1 MKLQLNNLRLALP
14 QFTLSVDVEL
24 TQVCTAIY
32 GPSGAGKTSLLDV
45 IAGLRQPQSARIA
58 LAGTV
63 LTDTQASIAL
73 PVRERGIGY
82 LPQDLALFPHLSVKE
97 NVEFGAARSITNGAL
112 VDHSRVL
119 EVLEIEA
126 LLQRSIAEL
135 SGGERQ
141 RVALARALM
150 SSPRLLLLDEPLAS
164 LDTALKQRII
174 PYLVRLRDEFQ
185 IPTLYVTHDADE
197 VRAICGE
204 VLVLDRGA
212 VIARGKPDEVAL

>member
-1 MKLQLNNLRLALP
+1 MKLQLNNIRLALP

-58 LAGTV
+58 LNDTV
-63 LTDTQASIAL
+63 LTDSTSGIAL
-73 PVRERGIGY
+73 PVRARGIGY
-82 LPQDLALFPHLSVKE
+82 LAQDLALFPHLSVKE
-97 NVEFGAARSITNGAL
+97 NVEFGASRALPNGSAIDHARILN
-112 VDHSRVL
+112 
-119 EVLEIEA
+119 VLEIEA
-126 LLQRSIAEL
+126 LQPRSIAEL

-141 RVALARALM
+141 RVALARALT

-185 IPTLYVTHDADE
+185 IPTLYVTHDAEE
-197 VRAICGE
+197 VRALCGE
-204 VLVLDRGA
+204 VLVLDRGN
-212 VIARGKPDEVAL
+212 VVARGKPDVIAL

>member
-58 LAGTV
+58 LAGKV
-63 LTDTQASIAL
+63 LTDTNARIAL

-82 LPQDLALFPHLSVKE
+82 LPQELALFPHLSVKE
-97 NVEFGAARSITNGAL
+97 NVEFGAARLVTHGSP
-112 VDHSRVL
+112 VDHARVL
-119 EVLEIEA
+119 EVLEIGA

-174 PYLVRLRDEFQ
+174 PYLVRLRDEFK
-185 IPTLYVTHDADE
+185 IPTLYVTHDVDE
-197 VRAICGE
+197 VRAICDE

-212 VIARGKPDEVAL
+212 IIARGKPDEIAL

>member
-1 MKLQLNNLRLALP
+1 MKLQLNTLRLALP

-63 LTDTQASIAL
+63 LTDTNASIAL

-82 LPQDLALFPHLSVKE
+82 LPQDLALFPHLSVRE
-97 NVEFGAARSITNGAL
+97 NVEFGATRSVTNGSR
-112 VDHSRVL
+112 VDHARVL

-126 LLQRSIAEL
+126 LLQRSIADL

-197 VRAICGE
+197 VRALCGD
-204 VLVLDRGA
+204 VLVLNRGA
-212 VIARGKPDEVAL
+212 IIARGKPDEVAL

>member
-1 MKLQLNNLRLALP
+1 MKLQLNTLRLALP

-63 LTDTQASIAL
+63 LTDTNASIAL

-82 LPQDLALFPHLSVKE
+82 LPQDLALFPHLSVRE
-97 NVEFGAARSITNGAL
+97 NVEFGATRSVTNGSR
-112 VDHSRVL
+112 VDHARVL

-197 VRAICGE
+197 VRALCGD
-204 VLVLDRGA
+204 VLVLNRGA
-212 VIARGKPDEVAL
+212 IIARGKPDEVAL

>member
-58 LAGTV
+58 LAGKV
-63 LTDTQASIAL
+63 LTDTNARIAL

-82 LPQDLALFPHLSVKE
+82 LPQELALFPHLSVKE
-97 NVEFGAARSITNGAL
+97 NVEFGAARSLTNGSAI
-112 VDHSRVL
+112 DHARVL
-119 EVLEIEA
+119 KVLEIEA

-185 IPTLYVTHDADE
+185 IPTLYVTHDAEE
-197 VRAICGE
+197 VRALCGE
-204 VLVLDRGA
+204 VLVLHRGSI
-212 VIARGKPDEVAL
+212 VARGKPDEVAL

>member
-1 MKLQLNNLRLALP
+1 MKLKLNNLRLTLP

-24 TQVCTAIY
+24 SKVWTAIY
-32 GPSGAGKTSLLDV
+32 GPSGAGKTSFLDI
-45 IAGLRQPQSARIA
+45 IAGLRQPQNARIA
-58 LAGTV
+58 LNDTV
-63 LTDTQASIAL
+63 LTDSTSGIAL
-73 PVRERGIGY
+73 PVRARGIGY

-97 NVEFGAARSITNGAL
+97 NVEFGAARSLPNGAAI
-112 VDHSRVL
+112 DHARVL
-119 EVLEIEA
+119 DVLEIEA
-126 LLQRSIAEL
+126 LLQRSIGEL

-141 RVALARALM
+141 RVAMARALM

-197 VRAICGE
+197 VRALCGE
-204 VLVLDRGA
+204 VLVLHRGSI
-212 VIARGKPDEVAL
+212 VARGNPDEIAL